1 MSKNKYITISYG
13 FTLLELLIVMAII
26 GIMATILMVLVNPAR
41 QLAKARDSERRSDIY
56 AIVSAIDR
64 YATEHSGALPDTDG
78 DEETSNFPTNPTCI
92 GTGGGCFN
100 LAGAGETGETIV
112 PEYMYEIPTDP
123 KTGDQSD
130 TGYQIYVD
138 GNNYIHASASAET
151 ETDISVV
158 R

>member
-1 MSKNKYITISYG
+1 MRSRITQSG
-13 FTLLELLIVMAII
+13 FTLMELLIVIAII
-26 GIMATILMVLVNPAR
+26 GILATVLIVIINPAR
-41 QLAKARDSERRSDIY
+41 QLAKARDSERKSEIY
-56 AIVSAIDR
+56 SIVSAVDR
-64 YATEHSGALPDTDG
+64 YATEHSGTLPDTDG
-78 DEETSNFPTNPTCI
+78 DPETSNFPTSPTCI

-130 TGYQIYVD
+130 TGYTIYVD
-138 GNNYIHASASAET
+138 SNEYVHASASGEVEA
-151 ETDISVV
+151 DISVV

>member
-1 MSKNKYITISYG
+1 MLENRIVKKVGG
-13 FTLLELLIVMAII
+13 FTLLELLIVMSIL
-26 GIMATILMVLVNPAR
+26 GILATVLMILINPAR

-64 YATEHSGALPDTDG
+64 YATEHSGTLPDTDG
-78 DEETSNFPTNPTCI
+78 DEETNNFPTNPTCI
-92 GTGGGCFN
+92 GSGGGCFN

-123 KTGDQSD
+123 RTGSPSD
-130 TGYQIYVD
+130 TGYIIYVD
-138 GNNYIHASASAET
+138 DNDYIHASASGET